1 MPEHICLKYSLT
13 STNSH
18 VSERATFL
26 ANSPYINSSS
36 LSKMATFLA
45 DGLYID
51 FCLNLCTKATSFN
64 NIGQPQ
70 YYK

>member
-1 MPEHICLKYSLT
+1 MFLKEPLFWPTVHTLT
-13 STNSH
+13 
-18 VSERATFL
+18 L
-26 ANSPYINSSS
+26 SS
-36 LSKMATFLA
+36 LSKTATFLA

-51 FCLNLCTKATSFN
+51 FCLNLSTKATSLN